1 MVTTFIK
8 AQAASL
14 AASLTDFLTTIFL
27 VEVLRCWYLSAS
39 LTGTILGG
47 VTHFLISRIW
57 VFDARE
63 KGIPKQVVKYILVW
77 MGNLTLNGLG
87 VFIITHYLNV
97 NYVISKI
104 VVSIIIGIT
113 YNYLLQKKFVFK

>member
-1 MVTTFIK
+1 MVTFFK

-27 VEVLRCWYLSAS
+27 VEVLGCWYLSAS
-39 LTGTILGG
+39 ITGTILGG
-47 VTHFLISRIW
+47 ITHFLISRNW

-63 KGIPKQVVKYILVW
+63 KGIPRQVIKYILVW
-77 MGNLTLNGLG
+77 VGNLTLNGLG

-97 NYVISKI
+97 NYVISKM